1 MKSLSIFFLFFVV
14 VVSFTQPGY
23 PVKKDTKLILDQLQ
37 QLERVIKELEGRVI
51 AISTETGSMAKKLT
65 VIEEKVAA
73 VTRSQADNSQNKENL
88 LLSLQFLKEEINDL
102 KNSVN
107 KINDRLLSLPTTA
120 APPTENP
127 APGTGETET
136 TEPSTPQSSETVYY
150 TAYSDYLKK
159 NYPLA
164 IQGFRQFIQL
174 FPQNGLADNSLY
186 WIGECYYSQKMY
198 QEAVN
203 TFTELINN
211 YADGDKIPDA
221 YLKKGFALIEM
232 GKQSEGISVLKGL
245 VSRFPLSEEAS
256 LAQQKIKEV
265 ME

>member
-1 MKSLSIFFLFFVV
+1 MKPLTIIVICFFML
-14 VVSFTQPGY
+14 VSFSQAGY

-37 QLERVIKELEGRVI
+37 QLERVIKDLESKIVT
-51 AISTETGSMAKKLT
+51 ISTETGAMSKKIT
-65 VIEEKVAA
+65 AIEERLNA
-73 VTRSQADNSQNKENL
+73 VTRSQADISQNKESL
-88 LLSLQFLKEEINDL
+88 MLSLQFIKEEINEL
-102 KNSVN
+102 KNQVG
-107 KINDRLLSLPTTA
+107 KINDRLTSLPTAAA
-120 APPTENP
+120 APTGDSSEEEVTLPENQ
-127 APGTGETET
+127 
-136 TEPSTPQSSETVYY
+136 QSPETVYY
-150 TAYSDYLKK
+150 AAYSDYIKK
-159 NYPLA
+159 NYQLA
-164 IQGFRQFIQL
+164 IQGFRQFMQL

-203 TFTELINN
+203 TFTQLIND

-221 YLKKGFALIEM
+221 ILKKGFALIEM
-232 GKQSEGISVLKGL
+232 GKQSEGIGVLKML

>member
-1 MKSLSIFFLFFVV
+1 MKPLTIIVICVFML
-14 VVSFTQPGY
+14 VSFSQAGY

-37 QLERVIKELEGRVI
+37 QLERIIKDLDSKIVT
-51 AISTETGSMAKKLT
+51 ISSETGAMAKKIT
-65 VIEEKVAA
+65 TIEERLNA
-73 VTRSQADNSQNKENL
+73 VTRSQADISQNKESL
-88 LLSLQFLKEEINDL
+88 MLSLQFIKEEINEL
-102 KNSVN
+102 KNQVG
-107 KINDRLLSLPTTA
+107 KINDRLTSLPTAA
-120 APPTENP
+120 APTGAGDSGEEEVTLPENQ
-127 APGTGETET
+127 
-136 TEPSTPQSSETVYY
+136 QSPETVYY
-150 TAYSDYLKK
+150 AAYSDYIKK
-159 NYPLA
+159 NYQLA
-164 IQGFRQFIQL
+164 IQGFRQFMQL

-203 TFTELINN
+203 TFTQLIND

-221 YLKKGFALIEM
+221 ILKKGFALIEM
-232 GKQSEGISVLKGL
+232 GKQSEGISVLKVL